1 MKQNLQDMATTPASA
16 WVAQNSTVTNYYNNV
31 YPEMNAFFRL
41 MMNITYVGFCVLFF
55 ALQHIPEI
63 IYTSITKRVFNPYA
77 FKNLLDF
84 MIFILFMIN
93 IWITYY
99 GNLGGTWKEKNFMG
113 EEYRMNVFLT
123 NYSTGYPQRETWL
136 LIFCSISLWIRV
148 VYLLRYNEYL
158 GKITGVLEKMAFDL
172 VIYFVFFLIEILFF
186 AFVAEQAFR

>member
-1 MKQNLQDMATTPASA
+1 MPSTPAAA
-16 WVAQNSTVTNYYNNV
+16 WVAQNTTVNTYYKLI
-31 YPEMNAFFRL
+31 YPEMNSFFLL
-41 MMNITYVGFCVLFF
+41 MMNITYVSFCILFF

-84 MIFILFMIN
+84 LIFVLFMIN

-99 GNLGGTWKEKNFMG
+99 VNLNGTWKERLHLKN
-113 EEYRMNVFLT
+113 EYRMNVFLT
-123 NYSTGYPQRETWL
+123 NYSTGHPQRETWL

-148 VYLLRYNEYL
+148 VFLLRYNEYL
-158 GKITGVLEKMAFDL
+158 GKITGVLEKMAYDL

-186 AFVAEQAFR
+186 TFIAE

>member
-1 MKQNLQDMATTPASA
+1 
-16 WVAQNSTVTNYYNNV
+16 
-31 YPEMNAFFRL
+31 
-41 MMNITYVGFCVLFF
+41 
-55 ALQHIPEI
+55 
-63 IYTSITKRVFNPYA
+63 
-77 FKNLLDF
+77 
-84 MIFILFMIN
+84 MIN

-172 VIYFVFFLIEILFF
+172 VIYFVFFLI
-186 AFVAEQAFR
+186 

>member
-1 MKQNLQDMATTPASA
+1 MATTPASA

-84 MIFILFMIN
+84 MIFILFLIN